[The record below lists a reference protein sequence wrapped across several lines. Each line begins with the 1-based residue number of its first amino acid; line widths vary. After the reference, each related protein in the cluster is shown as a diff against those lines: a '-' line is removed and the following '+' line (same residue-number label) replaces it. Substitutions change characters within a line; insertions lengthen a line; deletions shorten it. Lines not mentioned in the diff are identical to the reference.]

1 MKEKFSILKLV
12 QKVPGGMMIVPLI
25 LGALCNSFIPQAIEI
40 GGFTTA
46 LLKDGVNAF
55 VAMFFVCSGSQ
66 IKLREA
72 ATPLARGTVLCLS
85 KILIGAVIGLVVAK
99 VWGMEG
105 ILGLSPLAL
114 VSAITNSSGTLYVS
128 LAQEFGDKNDVA
140 AIGPLCINDLP
151 FVTMVVFGA
160 AGLAEIPLLSL
171 LASLFPLV
179 LGIILGNIDKN
190 IRKFLAPG
198 CNVIIPF
205 VAFALGANLRF
216 QSLLSAGMSGIL
228 LGIITVVT
236 TGLGGYYSYAITNR
250 GKPRA
255 VGAAI
260 GSCAG
265 ICSATPLYVASVDES
280 LMPYVADATA
290 ACTAATLLTAIL
302 CPVFVS
308 MLDRWDKKKDAARAN
323 KAKTSA

>member
-1 MKEKFSILKLV
+1 MKFSILKLV
-12 QKVPGGMMIVPLI
+12 QRVPGGMIIPLI

-40 GGFTTA
+40 GGFTTD
-46 LLKDGVNAF
+46 LLKNGVNAF

-72 ATPLARGTVLCLS
+72 ATPIIRGTVLCAA
-85 KILIGAVIGLVVAK
+85 KIGIGAVVGLAVAK
-99 VWGMEG
+99 IWGMNG
-105 ILGLSPLAL
+105 VLGLSPLAL

-160 AGLAEIPLLSL
+160 AGLAEIPFMSL
-171 LASLFPLV
+171 VASLFPLI
-179 LGIILGNIDKN
+179 LGIILGNIDEN

-228 LGIITVVT
+228 LGIITTLT
-236 TGLGGYYSYAITNR
+236 TGIGGYYAYALTNH

-265 ICSATPLYVASVDES
+265 ICSATPMYVASVDSS
-280 LMPYVADATA
+280 LMPYVAEATA

-302 CPVFVS
+302 CPIFVS
-308 MLDRWDKKKDAARAN
+308 LLDKWDKKKDAKRAL
-323 KAKTSA
+323 KESALT

>member
-12 QKVPGGMMIVPLI
+12 QKVPGGMMIIPLI

-40 GGFTTA
+40 GGFTTD
-46 LLKDGVNAF
+46 LLKNGVNAF

-72 ATPLARGTVLCLS
+72 ATPLVRGTVLCAA
-85 KILIGAVIGLVVAK
+85 KIAIGAIIGLVVAK
-99 VWGMEG
+99 VWGMNG
-105 ILGLSPLAL
+105 VLGLSPLAL

-160 AGLAEIPLLSL
+160 AGLAEIPIMSL
-171 LASLFPLV
+171 IASLFPLI
-179 LGIILGNIDKN
+179 LGIILGNIDEN

-205 VAFALGANLRF
+205 VALRAGREPALPVPAHRQHERHPARHHHRRHHRPRRLLRLRPD
-216 QSLLSAGMSGIL
+216 QQGPSPRRRRGHRLLRRHL
-228 LGIITVVT
+228 LCHPDVRR
-236 TGLGGYYSYAITNR
+236 LRRREPDALR
-250 GKPRA
+250 GR
-255 VGAAI
+255 G
-260 GSCAG
+260 
-265 ICSATPLYVASVDES
+265 
-280 LMPYVADATA
+280 
-290 ACTAATLLTAIL
+290 
-302 CPVFVS
+302 
-308 MLDRWDKKKDAARAN
+308 DRRLHRRDAAHRHTLPHLCLHA
-323 KAKTSA
+323 

>member
-1 MKEKFSILKLV
+1 
-12 QKVPGGMMIVPLI
+12 MMIIPLI

-40 GGFTTA
+40 GGFTTD
-46 LLKDGVNAF
+46 LLKNGVNAF

-72 ATPLARGTVLCLS
+72 ATPIIRGTVLCAA
-85 KILIGAVIGLVVAK
+85 KIGIGAVVGLAVAK
-99 VWGMEG
+99 IWGMNG
-105 ILGLSPLAL
+105 VLGLSPLAL

-160 AGLAEIPLLSL
+160 AGLAEIPFMSL
-171 LASLFPLV
+171 VASLFPLI
-179 LGIILGNIDKN
+179 LGIILGNIDEN

-228 LGIITVVT
+228 LGIITTLT
-236 TGLGGYYSYAITNR
+236 TGIGGYYAYALTNH

-265 ICSATPLYVASVDES
+265 ICSATPMYVASVDSS
-280 LMPYVADATA
+280 LMPYVAEATA

-302 CPVFVS
+302 CPIFVS
-308 MLDRWDKKKDAARAN
+308 LLDKWDNKKDAKRAL
-323 KAKTSA
+323 KESAPT

>member
-1 MKEKFSILKLV
+1 
-12 QKVPGGMMIVPLI
+12 MMIIPLI

-40 GGFTTA
+40 GGFTTD
-46 LLKDGVNAF
+46 LLKNGVNAF

-72 ATPLARGTVLCLS
+72 ATPIIRGTVLCAA
-85 KILIGAVIGLVVAK
+85 KIGIGAVVGLAVAK
-99 VWGMEG
+99 IWGMNG
-105 ILGLSPLAL
+105 VLGHSPLAL

-160 AGLAEIPLLSL
+160 AGLAEIPFMSL
-171 LASLFPLV
+171 VASLFPLI
-179 LGIILGNIDKN
+179 LGIILGNIDEN

-228 LGIITVVT
+228 LGIITTLT
-236 TGLGGYYSYAITNR
+236 TGIGGYYAYALTNH

-265 ICSATPLYVASVDES
+265 ICSATPMYVASVDSS
-280 LMPYVADATA
+280 LMPYVAEATA

-302 CPVFVS
+302 CPIFVS
-308 MLDRWDKKKDAARAN
+308 LLDKWDKKKDAKRAL
-323 KAKTSA
+323 KESAPT

>member
-1 MKEKFSILKLV
+1 M
-12 QKVPGGMMIVPLI
+12 
-25 LGALCNSFIPQAIEI
+25 LCAAKI
-40 GGFTTA
+40 G
-46 LLKDGVNAF
+46 
-55 VAMFFVCSGSQ
+55 
-66 IKLREA
+66 
-72 ATPLARGTVLCLS
+72 
-85 KILIGAVIGLVVAK
+85 IGAVVGLAVAK
-99 VWGMEG
+99 IWGMNG
-105 ILGLSPLAL
+105 VLGLSPLAL
-114 VSAITNSSGTLYVS
+114 FSATTNSSGTLYFS

-160 AGLAEIPLLSL
+160 AGLAEIPFMSL
-171 LASLFPLV
+171 VASLFPLI
-179 LGIILGNIDKN
+179 LGIILGNIDEN

-228 LGIITVVT
+228 LGIITTLT
-236 TGLGGYYSYAITNR
+236 TGIGGYYAYALTNH

-265 ICSATPLYVASVDES
+265 ICSATPMYVASVDSS
-280 LMPYVADATA
+280 LMPYVAEATA

-302 CPVFVS
+302 CPIFVS
-308 MLDRWDKKKDAARAN
+308 LLDKWDKKKDAKRAL
-323 KAKTSA
+323 KESAPT

>member
-1 MKEKFSILKLV
+1 MKFSILKLV
-12 QKVPGGMMIVPLI
+12 QRVPGGMMIIPLI

-40 GGFTTA
+40 GGFTTD
-46 LLKDGVNAF
+46 LLKNGVNAF

-72 ATPLARGTVLCLS
+72 ATPIIRGTVLCAA
-85 KILIGAVIGLVVAK
+85 KIGIGAVVGLAVAK
-99 VWGMEG
+99 IWGMNG
-105 ILGLSPLAL
+105 VLGLSPLAL

-160 AGLAEIPLLSL
+160 AGLAEIPFMSL
-171 LASLFPLV
+171 VASLFPLI
-179 LGIILGNIDKN
+179 LGIILGNIDEN

-216 QSLLSAGMSGIL
+216 QSLLSGGMSGIL
-228 LGIITVVT
+228 LGIITTLT
-236 TGLGGYYSYAITNR
+236 TGIGGYYAYALTNH

-265 ICSATPLYVASVDES
+265 ICSATPMYVASVDSS
-280 LMPYVADATA
+280 LMPYVAEATA

-302 CPVFVS
+302 CPIFVS
-308 MLDRWDKKKDAARAN
+308 LLDKWDKKKDAKRAL
-323 KAKTSA
+323 KESAPT

>member
-1 MKEKFSILKLV
+1 MKSSILKLV
-12 QKVPGGMMIVPLI
+12 QRVPGGMMIIPLI

-40 GGFTTA
+40 GGFTTD
-46 LLKDGVNAF
+46 LLKNGVNAF

-72 ATPLARGTVLCLS
+72 ATPIIRGTVLCAA
-85 KILIGAVIGLVVAK
+85 KIGIGAVVGLAVAK
-99 VWGMEG
+99 IWGMNG
-105 ILGLSPLAL
+105 VLGLSPLAL

-160 AGLAEIPLLSL
+160 AGLAEIPFMSL
-171 LASLFPLV
+171 VASLFPLI
-179 LGIILGNIDKN
+179 LGIILGNIDEN

-228 LGIITVVT
+228 LGIITTLT
-236 TGLGGYYSYAITNR
+236 TGIGGYYAYALTNH

-265 ICSATPLYVASVDES
+265 ICSATPMYVASVDSS
-280 LMPYVADATA
+280 LMPYVAEATA

-302 CPVFVS
+302 CPIFVS
-308 MLDRWDKKKDAARAN
+308 LLDKWDKKKDAKRAL
-323 KAKTSA
+323 KESAPT

>member
-1 MKEKFSILKLV
+1 MLRAELS
-12 QKVPGGMMIVPLI
+12 QRIVRH
-25 LGALCNSFIPQAIEI
+25 I
-40 GGFTTA
+40 GKPSVG
-46 LLKDGVNAF
+46 DHSGNHGV
-55 VAMFFVCSGSQ
+55 
-66 IKLREA
+66 
-72 ATPLARGTVLCLS
+72 
-85 KILIGAVIGLVVAK
+85 
-99 VWGMEG
+99 
-105 ILGLSPLAL
+105 LGLSPLAL

-140 AIGPLCINDLP
+140 AIGSLCINGLP

-171 LASLFPLV
+171 VAFLFLLF
-179 LGIILGNIDKN
+179 LGIILGNIDEN

-216 QSLLSAGMSGIL
+216 QSQLSAGLSGIL
-228 LGIITVVT
+228 LGIITVIT
-236 TGLGGYYSYAITNR
+236 TGLGGYYAYALTNH

-265 ICSATPLYVASVDES
+265 ICSATPLYVATVDPS
-280 LMPYVADATA
+280 LMPYTAEATA

-302 CPVFVS
+302 CPILVS
-308 MLDRWDKKKDAARAN
+308 MLARWDKKKDAKRAL
-323 KAKTSA
+323 KEGTAQEAAVHG

>member
-1 MKEKFSILKLV
+1 
-12 QKVPGGMMIVPLI
+12 MMIIPLI

-40 GGFTTA
+40 GGFTTD
-46 LLKDGVNAF
+46 LLKNGVNAF

-72 ATPLARGTVLCLS
+72 ATPIIRGTVLCAA
-85 KILIGAVIGLVVAK
+85 KIGIGAVVGLAVAK
-99 VWGMEG
+99 IWGMNG
-105 ILGLSPLAL
+105 VLGLSPLAL

-128 LAQEFGDKNDVA
+128 LAQEFGDKTDVA

-160 AGLAEIPLLSL
+160 AGLAEIPFMSL
-171 LASLFPLV
+171 VASLFPLI
-179 LGIILGNIDKN
+179 LGIILGNIDEN

-228 LGIITVVT
+228 LGIITTLT
-236 TGLGGYYSYAITNR
+236 TGIGGYYAYALTNH

-265 ICSATPLYVASVDES
+265 ICSATPMYVASVDSS
-280 LMPYVADATA
+280 LMPYVAEATA

-302 CPVFVS
+302 CPIFVS
-308 MLDRWDKKKDAARAN
+308 LLDKWDKKKDAKRAL
-323 KAKTSA
+323 KESAPT

>member
-1 MKEKFSILKLV
+1 MKFSILKLV
-12 QKVPGGMMIVPLI
+12 QRVPGGMMIIPLI

-40 GGFTTA
+40 GGFTTD
-46 LLKDGVNAF
+46 LLKNGVNAF

-72 ATPLARGTVLCLS
+72 ATPIIRGTVLCAA
-85 KILIGAVIGLVVAK
+85 KIGIGAVVGLAVAK
-99 VWGMEG
+99 IWGMNG
-105 ILGLSPLAL
+105 VLGLSPLAL

-160 AGLAEIPLLSL
+160 AGLAEIPFMSL
-171 LASLFPLV
+171 VASLFPLI
-179 LGIILGNIDKN
+179 LGIILGNIDEN

-228 LGIITVVT
+228 LGIITT
-236 TGLGGYYSYAITNR
+236 LATGIGGYYAYALTNH

-265 ICSATPLYVASVDES
+265 ICSATPMYVASVDSS
-280 LMPYVADATA
+280 LMPYVAEATA

-302 CPVFVS
+302 CPIFVS
-308 MLDRWDKKKDAARAN
+308 LLDKWDKKKDAKRAL
-323 KAKTSA
+323 KESAPT

>member
-1 MKEKFSILKLV
+1 MKFSILKLV
-12 QKVPGGMMIVPLI
+12 QRVPGGMMIIPLI

-40 GGFTTA
+40 GGFTTD
-46 LLKDGVNAF
+46 LLKNGVNAF

-72 ATPLARGTVLCLS
+72 AAPILRGTVLCAA
-85 KILIGAVIGLVVAK
+85 KIGIGAVVGLAVAK
-99 VWGMEG
+99 IWGMNG
-105 ILGLSPLAL
+105 VLGLSPLAL

-160 AGLAEIPLLSL
+160 AGLAEIPFMSL
-171 LASLFPLV
+171 VASLFPLI
-179 LGIILGNIDKN
+179 LGIILGNIDEN

-228 LGIITVVT
+228 LGIITTLT
-236 TGLGGYYSYAITNR
+236 TGIGGYYAYALTNH

-265 ICSATPLYVASVDES
+265 ICSATPMY
-280 LMPYVADATA
+280 
-290 ACTAATLLTAIL
+290 
-302 CPVFVS
+302 FG
-308 MLDRWDKKKDAARAN
+308 
-323 KAKTSA
+323 

>member
-1 MKEKFSILKLV
+1 MKFSILKLV
-12 QKVPGGMMIVPLI
+12 QRVPGGMMIIPLI

-40 GGFTTA
+40 GGFTTD
-46 LLKDGVNAF
+46 LLKNGVNAF

-72 ATPLARGTVLCLS
+72 ATPIIRGTVLCAA
-85 KILIGAVIGLVVAK
+85 KIGIGAVVGLAVAK
-99 VWGMEG
+99 IWGMNG
-105 ILGLSPLAL
+105 VLGLSPLAL

-160 AGLAEIPLLSL
+160 AGLAEIPFMSL
-171 LASLFPLV
+171 VASLFPLI
-179 LGIILGNIDKN
+179 LGIILGNIDEN

-216 QSLLSAGMSGIL
+216 QSLLSAGISGPL
-228 LGIITVVT
+228 LGINTPLT
-236 TGLGGYYSYAITNR
+236 TGIGGYSAYALTNH

-265 ICSATPLYVASVDES
+265 ICSATPMYVASVDSS
-280 LMPYVADATA
+280 LMPYVAEATA

-302 CPVFVS
+302 CPIFVS
-308 MLDRWDKKKDAARAN
+308 LLDKWDKKKDAKRAL
-323 KAKTSA
+323 KESAPT